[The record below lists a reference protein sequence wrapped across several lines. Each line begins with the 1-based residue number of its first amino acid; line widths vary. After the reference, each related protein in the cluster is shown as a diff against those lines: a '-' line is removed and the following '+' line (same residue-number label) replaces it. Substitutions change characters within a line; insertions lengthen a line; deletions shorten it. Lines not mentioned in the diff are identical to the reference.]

1 MTAGCTVTA
10 LVGDRVYACGHPL
23 FSLGTVSIPLSRAHV
38 ITTLNSAMASTK
50 IVSTSGIIGTLIQ
63 DRTTAVVGRLGAGPA
78 TIPLD
83 VDVVTPE
90 QEKRFHFNVA
100 EIRQLTPLL
109 VAIATMNGIS
119 SNTAYTEG
127 TTLKLDG
134 TIQLQGHA
142 PVQVENYFVPLDAP
156 VPGGTQVALSV
167 MNTFS
172 QIYINPYE
180 MPNVEHIELRVTS
193 LPERRSAAIESAW
206 SEKNEA
212 APGETLRVK
221 VLLRPYR
228 GEPFIQEIPVTIPI
242 GATRGPMKLV
252 VCDGDTLNRTSLMFG
267 MGQQFSGLDE
277 LVAVLNRER
286 HNDRLYAAL
295 MQPSPT
301 LLVED
306 KELPNVPL
314 SEINILSQRQY
325 TGGAR
330 LLNESAAGEWSVPM
344 NQVISGEHS
353 LTITVK

>member
-1 MTAGCTVTA
+1 M
-10 LVGDRVYACGHPL
+10 
-23 FSLGTVSIPLSRAHV
+23 
-38 ITTLNSAMASTK
+38 
-50 IVSTSGIIGTLIQ
+50 STSGIIGTLIQ

-90 QEKRFHFNVA
+90 QEKHFHFNVA

-109 VAIATMNGIS
+109 VAISTMNGIS
-119 SNTAYTEG
+119 ANTAYTEG

-180 MPNVEHIELRVTS
+180 MPNVEHIQLRVTS
-193 LPERRSAAIESAW
+193 LPERRSAVIESAW
-206 SEKNEA
+206 SEKSEA

-228 GEPFIQEIPVTIPI
+228 GEPFIQEIPVTIPL
-242 GATRGPMKLV
+242 GATRGPMQLV

-267 MGQQFSGLDE
+267 LGSQLSGLDE
-277 LVAVLNRER
+277 LVAVLNHEH

-295 MQPSPT
+295 MQASPT

-330 LLNESAAGEWSVPM
+330 LLNESAVGEWSVPM

-353 LTITVK
+353 LTVTVK